1 VLECT
6 AKECS
11 VEGITLKQIA
21 GRMGQES
28 DGVEVCQGGSCSM
41 RLVSMSSETGSG
53 LCVSGGSCKLDSC
66 RIHSCAKHGL
76 VVKEG
81 GSATAKETA
90 VSGNGAAGVVSR
102 GKGSKVG
109 GNRP

>member
-1 VLECT
+1 MLKCT

-21 GRMGQES
+21 GSKGQES
-28 DGVEVCQGGSCSM
+28 DGLEVCQGGSCSM